1 MHRRSRRP
9 RRIAATAALATVAA
23 VAIYVAALPPATR
36 VVDVTSLPPFPPGES
51 ALTLAGAFHVHSRR
65 SDGGG
70 TPDEI
75 AAAAAAAGLD
85 FVILADHGDGTVRW
99 PATYRAGVLVV
110 EGVEVST
117 NSGHYV
123 ALGLSAAP
131 YPLGGDARGVV
142 EDVRRL
148 GGFGIIAHPTSPR
161 PALAW
166 SDWSLPPDGIEW
178 INGDSQ
184 WRDDRPFDLVRALFG
199 YPVRPAA
206 SLATL
211 LARPERALARW
222 DALAAERPIVGL
234 GAADAHAH
242 APLAP
247 DLDDGDHNGE
257 LALGFPGYESIFRT
271 LAVRVELDRPLAGDS
286 GADEA
291 QLLRQLRG
299 GRAYTA
305 IDALA
310 TPVRFGFAGLTDDGQ
325 TVRMGERAAA
335 GQGLTL
341 SAAVAA
347 PDDATLILL
356 RNGTPIT
363 RQGGGSLAHHVV
375 PGQAPAAYRVE
386 VALSTAPGSP
396 PVPWIVS
403 NPIYAGGSDGASLP
417 AIQPPELPAAAIAAP
432 PRPWRLEQSTDA
444 AATLT
449 PREAGARLV
458 FELGSEASTFVAAA
472 YDFQPAEL
480 AGVPAVQLDVETTR
494 PMRLSLQVRPGAPA
508 RPGERWRRSF
518 YAGPDRRTIRIPLD
532 ELAPVVAGIPEQPDL
547 ARGGSLLVV
556 VDTINTRPGT
566 DGAVILDN
574 LRFEPR
580 AD

>member
-23 VAIYVAALPPATR
+23 VAVYVAALPPATR
-36 VVDVTSLPPFPPGES
+36 VVDVTTLPPFPPGEPVM
-51 ALTLAGAFHVHSRR
+51 TLAGAFHVHSRQ

-70 TPDEI
+70 TLDEI

-85 FVILADHGDGTVRW
+85 FVILTDHGDGTSRR
-99 PATYRAGVLVV
+99 PASYRAGVLVV

-117 NSGHYV
+117 DGGHYV
-123 ALGLSAAP
+123 ALGLPAAP

-166 SDWSLPPDGIEW
+166 SAWSLPADGVEW
-178 INGDSQ
+178 LNGDSQ
-184 WRDDRPFDLVRALFG
+184 WRDDRPLELLRALVG
-199 YPVRPAA
+199 YPLRPAE
-206 SLATL
+206 SLASL
-211 LARPERALARW
+211 LARPERALAHW
-222 DALAAERPIVGL
+222 DDLAAERPIVGL
-234 GAADAHAH
+234 GAADAHARLT
-242 APLAP
+242 AGP
-247 DLDDGDHNGE
+247 DEGE
-257 LALGFPGYESIFRT
+257 YEGGVGMRFPWYDSIFRT
-271 LAVRVELDRPLAGDS
+271 FAVRVELDRSLTGDP

-291 QLLRQLRG
+291 SLLGQLRA

-347 PDDATLILL
+347 PDDATVILL
-356 RNGTPIT
+356 RNGTPIA

-375 PGQAPAAYRVE
+375 PGRAWAAYRVE
-386 VALSTAPGSP
+386 VTLSTAPGSP

-417 AIQPPELPAAAIAAP
+417 AVPPPEPPAAIAAL
-432 PRPWRLEQSTDA
+432 PRPWRLERSMDA
-444 AATLT
+444 TATLT
-449 PREAGARLV
+449 PRESGIRLA
-458 FELGSEASTFVAAA
+458 FELGADANTFAAAA
-472 YDFQPAEL
+472 YDLEPAEL
-480 AGVPAVQLDVETTR
+480 AGTHAVWLDVEASR
-494 PMRLSLQVRPGAPA
+494 PLRVSLQVRRNAPA
-508 RPGERWRRSF
+508 AAGARWRRSF

-532 ELAPVVAGIPEQPDL
+532 ELAPVVAGMPARPDFTGAL
-547 ARGGSLLVV
+547 SLLAV
-556 VDTINTRPGT
+556 VDTVNTRPESS
-566 DGAVILDN
+566 GALVLDN

-580 AD
+580 PD

>member
-23 VAIYVAALPPATR
+23 VAVYVAALPPATR
-36 VVDVTSLPPFPPGES
+36 VVDVTTLPPFPPGEPVM
-51 ALTLAGAFHVHSRR
+51 TLAGAFHVHSRQ

-70 TPDEI
+70 TLDEI

-85 FVILADHGDGTVRW
+85 FVILTDHGDGTSRR
-99 PATYRAGVLVV
+99 PASYRAGVLVV

-117 NSGHYV
+117 DGGHYV
-123 ALGLSAAP
+123 ALGLPAAP

-166 SDWSLPPDGIEW
+166 SAWSLPADGVEW
-178 INGDSQ
+178 LNGDSQ
-184 WRDDRPFDLVRALFG
+184 WRDDRPLKLLRALVG
-199 YPVRPAA
+199 YPLRPAE
-206 SLATL
+206 SLASL
-211 LARPERALARW
+211 LARPERALAHW
-222 DALAAERPIVGL
+222 DDLAAERPIVGL
-234 GAADAHAH
+234 GAADAHARLT
-242 APLAP
+242 AGP
-247 DLDDGDHNGE
+247 DEGE
-257 LALGFPGYESIFRT
+257 YGGGVGLRFPWYDSIFRSF
-271 LAVRVELDRPLAGDS
+271 AVRVELDRSLTGDP

-291 QLLRQLRG
+291 SLLDQLRA

-325 TVRMGERAAA
+325 TVRMGERAAE

-356 RNGTPIT
+356 RNGTPIA
-363 RQGGGSLAHHVV
+363 RQGGGSLAHRVV
-375 PGQAPAAYRVE
+375 PGQVPAAYRVE

-403 NPIYAGGSDGASLP
+403 NPIYAGDSDGASWP
-417 AIQPPELPAAAIAAP
+417 AVQPPEPPAAAIAAP

-458 FELGSEASTFVAAA
+458 FELGPEASTFVAAA
-472 YDFQPAEL
+472 YDYQPAEL

-494 PMRLSLQVRPGAPA
+494 PMRLSLQVRPAAPA

-532 ELAPVVAGIPEQPDL
+532 ELAPVVAGIPAQPDL

-556 VDTINTRPGT
+556 VDTVNTRPGT
-566 DGAVILDN
+566 EGAVILDN

-580 AD
+580 TD